1 MTTGPAGGF
10 ESTYKRMPI
19 AKSDFSL
26 HRTSIAGLAPSRTS
40 GKEVTAW
47 CVDRDSRQKE
57 TRLAIHHC

>member
-40 GKEVTAW
+40 GKEVTA
-47 CVDRDSRQKE
+47 
-57 TRLAIHHC
+57 